1 VALWAGWK
9 CHSELRSEEKN
20 AGAPGA
26 PAFVFGEKPLPKRG
40 ANLQRG
46 RNRRRDTQRQ
56 WAAVVQKAA
65 PKIVES
71 LIEAAESLGERAPA
85 LPTKPANGGAEIV
98 EDESLA
104 ALLLRFLRTPEADR
118 NSGTEEAGNTA
129 GTFDSGNP
137 SVG

>member
-1 VALWAGWK
+1 M
-9 CHSELRSEEKN
+9 
-20 AGAPGA
+20 
-26 PAFVFGEKPLPKRG
+26 PKRG
-40 ANLQRG
+40 ANPKRS
-46 RNRRRDTQRQ
+46 RRSDTQRQ
-56 WAAVVQKAA
+56 WAAVVQKAT

-85 LPTKPANGGAEIV
+85 FPTKLADGGAENV

-118 NSGTEEAGNTA
+118 NSGTEQAGNTA
-129 GTFDSGNP
+129 VTFDSVNP

>member
-1 VALWAGWK
+1 M
-9 CHSELRSEEKN
+9 N

-26 PAFVFGEKPLPKRG
+26 PAFVFGEQPLPKRG
-40 ANLQRG
+40 ANLKRS
-46 RNRRRDTQRQ
+46 RNRRSDTQRQ
-56 WAAVVQKAA
+56 WAAVVQKAT

-85 LPTKPANGGAEIV
+85 FPTKPANGGVENV

-104 ALLLRFLRTPEADR
+104 ALLLRFLRTPESGG
-118 NSGTEEAGNTA
+118 NSGTEAAANTA
-129 GTFDSGNP
+129 MTYGSENP